1 MQVFDIKVTL
11 RCLCGVAA
19 LFGVVTA
26 AQAADAPL
34 SGGPYVP
41 TPPQVVD
48 EMLRMAGVTGRDYV
62 IDLGSG
68 DGRIVITAAQKHGA
82 SGRGYDIDREMVD
95 RSNNNARKLGLEQ
108 KVRFVEGDV
117 LKADISEATVVT
129 LYLLPAMMNELRA
142 KLLRELKPGT
152 RIVSHDF
159 DFGNWRPDRSVSIE
173 LNEKYDISGSWS
185 STIHLWTVP
194 QPGAR

>member
-1 MQVFDIKVTL
+1 MQVFEFKVIL
-11 RCLCGVAA
+11 WRLCRVVA
-19 LFGVVTA
+19 LFGIVTA

-41 TPPQVVD
+41 TPPQVVE
-48 EMLRMAGVTGRDYV
+48 EMLRIAGVTSRDYV

-82 SGRGYDIDREMVD
+82 SGRGYDIDRELVD

-108 KVRFVEGDV
+108 KVRFVEADV
-117 LKADISEATVVT
+117 LKADVTEATVVT
-129 LYLLPAMMNELRA
+129 LYLLPVMMNELRA

-159 DFGNWRPDRSVSIE
+159 DFGTWRPDRSVSIE

>member
-1 MQVFDIKVTL
+1 MQVFDFKVNI
-11 RCLCGVAA
+11 RRLCSAVLLSGV
-19 LFGVVTA
+19 LTA

-82 SGRGYDIDREMVD
+82 GGRGYDIDREMVD

-159 DFGNWRPDRSVSIE
+159 DFGTWRPDRSVSID

>member
-1 MQVFDIKVTL
+1 MFDFKVIFYGL
-11 RCLCGVAA
+11 GRVIAVLAA
-19 LFGVVTA
+19 GTA
-26 AQAADAPL
+26 ISHAADAAL

-48 EMLRMAGVTGRDYV
+48 EMLRIAGVTQRDFV

-68 DGRIVITAAQKHGA
+68 DGRIVITAAQKFGA
-82 SGRGYDIDREMVD
+82 RGRGYDIDRELVE
-95 RSNNNARKLGLEQ
+95 RSTAAARKLGLEQ
-108 KVRFVEGDV
+108 KVSFLEQDV
-117 LKADISEATVVT
+117 LKADIREATVVT
-129 LYLLPAMMNELRA
+129 LYLLPAMMHELRA

-159 DFGNWRPDRSVSIE
+159 DFGTWKPDRSINVE